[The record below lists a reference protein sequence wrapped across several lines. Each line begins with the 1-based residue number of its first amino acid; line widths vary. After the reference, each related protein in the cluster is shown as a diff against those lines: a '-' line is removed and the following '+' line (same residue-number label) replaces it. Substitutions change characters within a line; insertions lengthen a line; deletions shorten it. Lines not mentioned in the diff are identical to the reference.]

1 MWGFARTLGN
11 QNEYVTVPHLKG
23 FKAIRETA
31 V

>member
-11 QNEYVTVPHLKG
+11 QNEYVIVPHLKG